1 MSIDILFFLLLSV
14 TRDCVYLTALFC
26 GKFYYLRNFMVGIKN
41 YPMPFPG
48 TICCSIEPIQ
58 TSNSKVFN
66 FYNISIPRY

>member
-1 MSIDILFFLLLSV
+1 MIYFILLLDV

-26 GKFYYLRNFMVGIKN
+26 GKFYYLRNVMVGIKN
-41 YPMPFPG
+41 Y
-48 TICCSIEPIQ
+48 PIQ